1 MDNFDCDP
9 YTGVNMLKTAENV
22 AAEYGLTTAQQ
33 NELTLVRYQQYEEA
47 LKNDSAFLRRF
58 LKLPFSVPD
67 ARFKREQSVFQG
79 AEGIFPTTEA
89 GLAQLKPIIDGGP
102 DTVGGQTPPPRRH
115 AAHIITTT
123 DGATELTQ
131 DQNINNDT
139 RSPTP

>member
-58 LKLPFSVPD
+58 MTLPFSVPD
-67 ARFKREQSVFQG
+67 ARFKRTQPVFQG
-79 AEGIFPTTEA
+79 DAGIFPPPNA
-89 GLAQLKPIIDGGP
+89 GLEQLKTLLDGGP
-102 DTVGGQTPPPRRH
+102 MTIG
-115 AAHIITTT
+115 
-123 DGATELTQ
+123 
-131 DQNINNDT
+131 
-139 RSPTP
+139 S